1 MAVTYC
7 CCTSAGHVSDQEEMM
22 RIRKFLGAVAI
33 AITLSLSLGC
43 QQTEDTIK
51 IGYIDPLSGPFANV
65 GAHGLRELQLVVEEI
80 NRRGGVMGGREFEIV
95 PLDGK
100 ANPQESLIAFRQL
113 VDQDVKF
120 MFQGNSSA
128 VAGALTDAVA
138 KHNERNPDSAM
149 IYFNYAAVDPAL
161 TNDRCNFWH
170 FRFDADADMKMQALT
185 DMMKA
190 KPSIKKIY
198 LINQDYAFGH
208 AVTKAARAMLT
219 SKRPDIEIVGDD
231 LHPLGKIKDFA
242 PYIAKIN
249 ASGADTVITGNWG
262 ADLALLVRAGRDA
275 GLKVDYYTYYAGVVG
290 GPAAI
295 GDAGIDRVKQVTMW
309 HVNVGGEE
317 SDSLVE
323 RYRARFPDANDDFFF
338 LTLQHAMELLVQAI
352 EKTAT
357 TDPLAIALALEGAR
371 YQGITGEV
379 WVREDNHQ
387 LLQPLYVSTL
397 KKLGEG
403 VKYDVERTG
412 MGPKTDFRIE
422 AADTALST
430 SCRMKRP

>member
-1 MAVTYC
+1 
-7 CCTSAGHVSDQEEMM
+7 M
-22 RIRKFLGAVAI
+22 RIRKVLGAVAM

-275 GLKVDYYTYYAGVVG
+275 GLQVDYYTYYAGVVG

>member
-1 MAVTYC
+1 MKLRRILGILA
-7 CCTSAGHVSDQEEMM
+7 AGTMLVSV
-22 RIRKFLGAVAI
+22 F
-33 AITLSLSLGC
+33 GC
-43 QQTEDTIK
+43 QKSEETIK

-65 GAHGLRELQLVVEEI
+65 GQHGLRELQLVVEGI
-80 NRRGGVMGGREFEIV
+80 NERGGALDGTKFEIV
-95 PLDGK
+95 ALDGK

-113 VDQDVKF
+113 VDQNVKF

-149 IYFNYAAVDPAL
+149 IYLNYAAVDPAL
-161 TNDRCNFWH
+161 TNERCNFWH

-185 DMMKA
+185 NMMVTE
-190 KPSIKKIY
+190 PSIKKVY

-208 AVTKAARAMLT
+208 AVAKAARNMLAA
-219 SKRPDIEIVGDD
+219 KRPDIELVGDD

-242 PYIAKIN
+242 PYISKIK
-249 ASGADTVITGNWG
+249 ASGADSVITGNWG

-275 GLKVDYYTYYAGVVG
+275 GLQVDYYSYYAGIVG

-295 GDAGIDRVKQVTMW
+295 GDAGIDHVKQVTMW
-309 HVNVGGEE
+309 HVNAGGEA
-317 SDSLVE
+317 SDALVE

-352 EKTAT
+352 DKTGS
-357 TDPLAIALALEGAR
+357 TDPLAIARTMEGAR

-387 LLQPLYVSTL
+387 LMQPLYVSTL
-397 KKLGEG
+397 KKMGEQG

-412 MGPKTDFRIE
+412 MGPKTDFRVE
-422 AADTALST
+422 AADTELPT
-430 SCRMKRP
+430 TCEMKRP

>member
-1 MAVTYC
+1 
-7 CCTSAGHVSDQEEMM
+7 M
-22 RIRKFLGAVAI
+22 RIRKVLGAVAM

>member
-1 MAVTYC
+1 MTLGRVLGILVA
-7 CCTSAGHVSDQEEMM
+7 
-22 RIRKFLGAVAI
+22 GAV
-33 AITLSLSLGC
+33 LVSVFGC
-43 QQTEDTIK
+43 QKSEETIK

-65 GAHGLRELQLVVEEI
+65 GQHGLRELQLVVEGI
-80 NRRGGVMGGREFEIV
+80 NERGGVLDGSKFEIV

-113 VDQDVKF
+113 VDQKVKF

-128 VAGALTDAVA
+128 VAGALTDAVT
-138 KHNERNPDSAM
+138 KHNERNPDAAM

-185 DMMKA
+185 NMMA
-190 KPSIKKIY
+190 KVPSIKKVY

-208 AVTKAARAMLT
+208 AVAKAARSMLAV
-219 SKRPDIEIVGDD
+219 KRPDIEIVGDD

-242 PYIAKIN
+242 PYISKIK
-249 ASGADTVITGNWG
+249 ASGADSVITGNWG

-275 GLKVDYYTYYAGVVG
+275 GLQVDYYSYYAGIVG

-295 GDAGIDRVKQVTMW
+295 GEAGIDHVKQVTMW
-309 HVNVGGEE
+309 HVNAGGAA
-317 SDSLVE
+317 SDALVE
-323 RYRARFPDANDDFFF
+323 RYRERFPEANDDFFF
-338 LTLQHAMELLVQAI
+338 LTIQHAMELLVQAI
-352 EKTAT
+352 EKTGS
-357 TDPLAIALALEGAR
+357 TDPLAIARTMEGAR
-371 YQGITGEV
+371 YEGITGEV

-387 LLQPLYVSTL
+387 LMQPLYVSTL
-397 KKLGEG
+397 KKMGEEG

-412 MGPKTDFRIE
+412 MGPKTDVRVE
-422 AADTALST
+422 AADTYLPT
-430 SCRMKRP
+430 TCEMKRP

>member
-1 MAVTYC
+1 
-7 CCTSAGHVSDQEEMM
+7 M
-22 RIRKFLGAVAI
+22 RIRKVLGAVAM

-113 VDQDVKF
+113 VDQEVKF